1 MCAGNLTR
9 ILLVHGA
16 LADGSSWSKIIPF
29 LQEAGHRVSAVQQ
42 PLMGI
47 PGDVSVVKTAL
58 NDLNRNSSDP
68 IVVVGHSFGG
78 LVITNAVTDVP
89 NINGMVYVQAFA
101 PDAGE
106 TVGNLSAEFPL
117 PSANAFSPDLD
128 GRVVL
133 SHPDFLKY
141 FAPDLSKPEASVYAA
156 VQGPFSPT
164 AFEFVTGKP
173 AWRQIKNLYYIVG
186 GKDQIISPEL
196 ETFFA
201 QRMGAKTTVIPDA
214 SHIGLVSHAKE
225 ISEVILAAART
236 KQQ

>member
-1 MCAGNLTR
+1 MGLCQLAR

-16 LADGSSWSKIIPF
+16 AADGSSWSKVIPF
-29 LQEAGHRVSAVQQ
+29 LQEAGHSVTAVQQ

-58 NDLNRNSSDP
+58 ADLNQHSSDP

-89 NINGMVYVQAFA
+89 NVSAMVYVHAFA
-101 PDAGE
+101 PDEGE
-106 TVGNLSAEFPL
+106 TPGNLSAEYPL
-117 PSANAFSPDLD
+117 PSAQLFIPQPD

-133 SHPDFLKY
+133 SQPDFLKY
-141 FAPDLSKPEASVYAA
+141 FAPDLPEPEASVYAA
-156 VQGPFSPT
+156 VQGPFTPT

-173 AWRQIKNLYYIVG
+173 AWRQIKNLSYIVA
-186 GKDQIISPEL
+186 GKDQIISPDL
-196 ETFFA
+196 EAFFA
-201 QRMGAKTTVIPDA
+201 KRMGAKTTVIPDA

-225 ISEVILAAART
+225 VSEVILAAAGS
-236 KQQ
+236 KHQ